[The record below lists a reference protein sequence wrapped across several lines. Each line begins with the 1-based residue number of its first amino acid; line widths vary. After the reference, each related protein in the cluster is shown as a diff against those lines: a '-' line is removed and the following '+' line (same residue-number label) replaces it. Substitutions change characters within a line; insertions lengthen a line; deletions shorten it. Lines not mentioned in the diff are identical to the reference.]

1 MNRKEAR
8 ESVMKYVFQMDAQ
21 KDFSIESAD
30 KFLTDN
36 NFAAQKEYAKNIIH
50 AICTNQEIIDN
61 AINENSKGW
70 PVTRMAKTDLAI
82 VRLAACEILYTEDV
96 PKSVAIN
103 EAVELAKIYG
113 GDQSPKFVN
122 AILKNIG

>member
-21 KDFSIESAD
+21 KDFSVESAD

-36 NFAAQKEYAKNIIH
+36 SFAGQKDYAKTVIYG
-50 AICTNQEIIDN
+50 ICEHQETIDN
-61 AINENSKGW
+61 AINANSKGW
-70 PVTRMAKTDLAI
+70 PVTRMAKADLAI
-82 VRLAACEILYTEDV
+82 VRVAACEILFAEDV

-103 EAVELAKIYG
+103 EAVELSKVYG
-113 GDQSPKFVN
+113 GEQSPKFVN
-122 AILKNIG
+122 AVLKNIG

>member
-82 VRLAACEILYTEDV
+82 VRLAACEILYAEDV

>member
-70 PVTRMAKTDLAI
+70 PITRMAKTDLAI
-82 VRLAACEILYTEDV
+82 VRLAACEILYIEDV

>member
-36 NFAAQKEYAKNIIH
+36 NFAAQKDYAKNIIH

-82 VRLAACEILYTEDV
+82 VRLAACEILYAEDV

>member
-21 KDFSIESAD
+21 KDFTLESAD
-30 KFLTDN
+30 KFLSANVFKT
-36 NFAAQKEYAKNIIH
+36 QKEYAKAVIH
-50 AICTNQEIIDN
+50 NLCENQETIDN
-61 AINENSKGW
+61 TINENSKGW

-82 VRLAACEILYTEDV
+82 VRLAVCEILYVEDV

-103 EAVELAKIYG
+103 EAVELSKVYG

-122 AILKNIG
+122 AVLKNIG

>member
-8 ESVMKYVFQMDAQ
+8 EEVMKYIFQMEAQ
-21 KDFSIESAD
+21 KDFSKESAD
-30 KFLTDN
+30 KFLSAGS
-36 NFAAQKEYAKNIIH
+36 FGPQKDYAKTIIENM
-50 AICTNQEIIDN
+50 CDNQDKIDT
-61 AINENSKGW
+61 AINDQSNGW
-70 PVTRMAKTDLAI
+70 PVARMAKTDLAI
-82 VRLAACEILYTEDV
+82 IRLAACEILFVSDV

-122 AILKNIG
+122 AVLKTIE

>member
-21 KDFSIESAD
+21 KDFTLESAY
-30 KFLTDN
+30 KFLSVNAFKT
-36 NFAAQKEYAKNIIH
+36 QKEYAKTVIH
-50 AICTNQEIIDN
+50 NLCENQETIDN
-61 AINENSKGW
+61 TINENSKGW

-82 VRLAACEILYTEDV
+82 IRLAVCEILYVEDV

-103 EAVELAKIYG
+103 EAVELSKVYG

-122 AILKNIG
+122 AVLKNIG